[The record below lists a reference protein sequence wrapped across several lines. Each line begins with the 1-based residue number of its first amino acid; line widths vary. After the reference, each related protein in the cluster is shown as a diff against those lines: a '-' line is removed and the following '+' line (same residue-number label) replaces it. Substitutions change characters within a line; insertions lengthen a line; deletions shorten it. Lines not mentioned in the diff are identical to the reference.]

1 MTSRECR
8 NLYSVPVAAQSQSD
22 PGRLLGPGY
31 LGMRSALEEREMPRQ
46 VESENVGMQH
56 NTKIAEA

>member
-46 VESENVGMQH
+46 VESENVGM
-56 NTKIAEA
+56 